1 MDADRI
7 LADFMCLVDGYRR
20 LEKRCSELEANKVNA
35 DRFYNWAVDVDSV
48 AAMHGVSK
56 YAVREYIRMGL
67 IEPHLKVG
75 EEKHDIIWF
84 LDREFE
90 VIKALLVT
98 VKPEWKKYQHTTRCE
113 HVITPFIQNDTSADI
128 TNYSKAAG
136 VLVSQKTAIKR
147 AGLAADADAEYEEIQ
162 KEKMDDAETRR
173 MEDVF
178 TGAE

>member
-67 IEPHLKVG
+67 IEPHP
-75 EEKHDIIWF
+75 DSTDRRF
-84 LDREFE
+84 LVRGST
-90 VIKALLVT
+90 ALLLDF
-98 VKPEWKKYQHTTRCE
+98 KELKKEAKYAK
-113 HVITPFIQNDTSADI
+113 QNDR
-128 TNYSKAAG
+128 YRR
-136 VLVSQKTAIKR
+136 LLHR
-147 AGLAADADAEYEEIQ
+147 A
-162 KEKMDDAETRR
+162 
-173 MEDVF
+173 
-178 TGAE
+178 